1 MIILVMSQQYV
12 MQVRLDRQFL
22 QGIVAHV
29 SSSRL
34 HTVAARHVNLNESGV
49 TRYLQHLGQIMHMGL
64 PAIGWRLKSVMHMEA
79 MKLDA
84 RATAVQG
91 SMHRQH
97 GGIGAATKPDH
108 NATRRQTGRA

>member
-49 TRYLQHLGQIMHMGL
+49 TRYLQHLGQIMHLGL
-64 PAIGWRLKSVMHMEA
+64 PAIGWRRKSVVHMETTQLHVRHTA
-79 MKLDA
+79 A
-84 RATAVQG
+84 QGHHTTPPRETRAAPKHT
-91 SMHRQH
+91 
-97 GGIGAATKPDH
+97 
-108 NATRRQTGRA
+108 